1 METEN
6 NSDITVLIVDDNE
19 NNLQIAAK
27 VVSKAGFRVL
37 LAQDGASALEITSEI
52 TPDVILLD
60 IMMPDMDGLEVCRRL
75 MKRPEFIDIPVIF
88 LSAKD
93 EDISIEEGLLIG
105 GTDYVTKPFSE
116 RVLLARLRSHID
128 RRIYQKKLKELNK
141 ELEAQIEK
149 NIQVFAVLN
158 DQIRNPLCAAVLT
171 LEMIDD
177 KNAEKVIENLQ
188 RINKVVDDLD
198 KGFIDSEK
206 VLNFLHKHHG
216 IPFSKNVSK

>member
-1 METEN
+1 MEPEKAG
-6 NSDITVLIVDDNE
+6 ITVLIVDDNE

-37 LAQDGASALEITSEI
+37 LAQDGESALELTREE

-60 IMMPDMDGLEVCRRL
+60 IMMPDMNGLEVCRRL
-75 MKRPEFIDIPVIF
+75 MKHPEFREVPVIF

-93 EDISIEEGLLIG
+93 EDSSIEEGLSIG

-116 RVLLARLRSHID
+116 RVLLARLRSHVD
-128 RRIYQKKLKELNK
+128 RRLYQKKLIESNK
-141 ELEAQIEK
+141 ELEAQIAK

-158 DQIRNPLCAAVLT
+158 DQIRNPLCAAILT

-177 KNAEKVIENLQ
+177 KNTEKVIENLQ

-198 KGFIDSEK
+198 HGFIDSEK
-206 VLNFLHKHHG
+206 VLNFLHKHHV
-216 IPFSKNVSK
+216 IPVTK